1 MNSFECYDNW
11 ISFRRRNMSMTTD
24 QLTINASQS
33 ILVDLLNLRHL
44 DINKAH
50 TRRENTSRSRRMVLL
65 TVVAE
70 GVLNVQAPPATTF
83 LHPRHFQIPAA
94 SRLTESLPQ
103 NYNQHVTR
111 YWVVQR
117 SCILR
122 VG

>member
-1 MNSFECYDNW
+1 
-11 ISFRRRNMSMTTD
+11 MTTD

-103 NYNQHVTR
+103 NYNQHVISILGRTAQL
-111 YWVVQR
+111 YFACWVTSDFLTCFR
-117 SCILR
+117 R
-122 VG
+122 EAP